1 MIYTKNE
8 SPYRLK
14 ETLRPQLEGIEVV
27 YPSIQGEDIELDIEV
42 NGE

>member
-8 SPYRLK
+8 SRYRLK

-27 YPSIQGEDIELDIEV
+27 HPSLKEQDIELDIEV
-42 NGE
+42 GGE